1 MTRTLAC
8 ALLLA
13 LTACHPD
20 VDAPGLDCQ
29 EPPEPCSVESYS
41 DSPELHWTSREH
53 LPEGPACVDGVAY
66 EARGGMV
73 SPGAECPYMAVLWP
87 IEEL

>member
-1 MTRTLAC
+1 MTRALAC
-8 ALLLA
+8 TLLLA

-20 VDAPGLDCQ
+20 VDEPDCQ
-29 EPPEPCSVESYS
+29 EPPEPCSIESFS
-41 DSPELHWTSREH
+41 GSPELHWTSREH
-53 LPEGPACVDGVAY
+53 LPEGPVCLDGVAY

-87 IEEL
+87 LEEL